1 MLVFSIDPGVS
12 GAICVFKNKDIL
24 DIYDVP
30 TMVDGKKNKRQ
41 INSAQVTHI
50 FKSFVKEGEILYQID
65 STRYEALMQEAEA
78 RLHELQE
85 LVPALDEDRRHGDGE
100 AAGFAGHQYG
110 GFKDRAEGDQLFLR
124 RVHRASS
131 YQGSAV
137 SITPPPRHTS
147 PS

>member
-50 FKSFVKEGEILYQID
+50 FKSFVKEGDKAKIRVIKTGIQDDTNI
-65 STRYEALMQEAEA
+65 EAITGLKPGDVVIVGPYATVTKD
-78 RLHELQE
+78 LNSGD
-85 LVPALDEDRRHGDGE
+85 VVFVKNDEDKN
-100 AAGFAGHQYG
+100 Q
-110 GFKDRAEGDQLFLR
+110 K
-124 RVHRASS
+124 
-131 YQGSAV
+131 
-137 SITPPPRHTS
+137 PKK
-147 PS
+147 